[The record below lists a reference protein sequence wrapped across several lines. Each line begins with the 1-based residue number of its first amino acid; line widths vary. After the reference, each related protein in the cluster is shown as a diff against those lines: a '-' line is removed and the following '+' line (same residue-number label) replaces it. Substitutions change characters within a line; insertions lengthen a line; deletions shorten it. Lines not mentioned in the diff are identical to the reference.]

1 MTVLMKTAS
10 WFTKLPEDHIRI
22 GISRGI
28 PRRQPAGYRVFKAL
42 APGAWFNSVSPIEY
56 DELYKGEVLG
66 KLNPQQTFD
75 KLREMA
81 HPFVPVL
88 LCFEAPNR
96 GQWCHRAMV
105 SAWFEKRLGIQ
116 VPEFGFEEPIPDHH
130 PLMPPELRR

>member
-1 MTVLMKTAS
+1 MTFQMKTAS

-22 GISRGI
+22 GISRGT
-28 PRRQPAGYRVFKAL
+28 PRGQPAGYRLFKAL
-42 APGAWFNSVSPIEY
+42 APGPWFNSVSPLEY

-66 KLNPQQTFD
+66 RLDAQATFD

-81 HPFVPVL
+81 HPFIPVL

-96 GQWCHRAMV
+96 GQWCHRAIV

-116 VPEFGFEEPIPDHH
+116 VPEVGYETLPGNMH
-130 PLMPPELRR
+130 PLLPAELRR